1 MITNEIIYEKNQQM
15 KIWIYKLMRYL
26 KKYSMN

>member
-1 MITNEIIYEKNQQM
+1 MIANEIIYEKNQQM

>member
-15 KIWIYKLMRYL
+15 KVWIYKLMRYL

>member
-26 KKYSMN
+26 KKYNMN